1 MTRLCLRWSSCS
13 ANVLTE
19 RPLQSLHQLRR
30 APVFISCRREHA
42 VVHLARPGRCPR
54 VAHLTRA
61 LLSPRS
67 SRRSGVFV
75 RYRLHRQ
82 TDFLISRKRW
92 HHRGRAGACRDARTA
107 RSRSLDRPVR
117 RRGFEVGWLDDSCGH
132 LSLTPSAVR
141 SGVSIIIRYIGTRAS
156 ALHSISYFALYS
168 VSSTD

>member
-1 MTRLCLRWSSCS
+1 MLHS
-13 ANVLTE
+13 VLTE

-30 APVFISCRREHA
+30 PPVFISCRREHA
-42 VVHLARPGRCPR
+42 VVHLARPGRHPR
-54 VAHLTRA
+54 LAHLARA

-67 SRRSGVFV
+67 SCRSGVLV

-82 TDFLISRKRW
+82 TNLLISRKRRD
-92 HHRGRAGACRDARTA
+92 HRGRSGACCDAGAA
-107 RSRSLDRPVR
+107 RSRSLDRLVR
-117 RRGFEVGWLDDSCGH
+117 RRSVEVSALDDSCRH
-132 LSLTPSAVR
+132 RSLTHPAVR